1 MEKDK
6 KQDLRNFLTCLLVQ
20 LSAYS
25 SPCCKILS
33 HSYSTHW
40 NGTKQPSIGTLMN
53 CLREMLLVIAQQP
66 IYIIVDALDECH
78 DSGTPTP
85 REVVLSLLE
94 GLVRLRLSNLRICV
108 TSRSEVD
115 IKDVLGP
122 LASGTVSLQ
131 DEIGQNKDISDYVS
145 EFVSSNK
152 MMWRWGGAVA

>member
-1 MEKDK
+1 
-6 KQDLRNFLTCLLVQ
+6 
-20 LSAYS
+20 
-25 SPCCKILS
+25 
-33 HSYSTHW
+33 
-40 NGTKQPSIGTLMN
+40 MN